1 MNQPSPKNH
10 PTIGGVRLEDLTGAL
25 PEPLDK
31 VLACLWLAPVRDLK
45 DDYRLA
51 QKALEE
57 YFFGTGIKFINVSED
72 FIVSNMRLIGFTG
85 SHKDDIFQ
93 AELLH
98 MFFTAV
104 RNVIRIPEYYN
115 NSSIEW
121 VKAREHISD
130 FITGIGALHT
140 RLHFVA
146 ERVPE
151 DLLWSTILEV

>member
-1 MNQPSPKNH
+1 MINSECQH
-10 PTIGGVRLEDLTGAL
+10 TQTIGGVCLEDLTGVL

-31 VLACLWLAPVRDLK
+31 VLECLWLAPVRDLK

-57 YFFGTGIKFINVSED
+57 YFFGTGIKFINVPED
-72 FIVSNMRLIGFTG
+72 FIVNNMRLIGFTG

-130 FITGIGALHT
+130 FITGIGSLHT
-140 RLHFVA
+140 RLHFVS

-151 DLLWSTILEV
+151 DLLRSNILGS

>member
-1 MNQPSPKNH
+1 MNQPSSKSFPA
-10 PTIGGVRLEDLTGAL
+10 IGGVRLEDLAGVL

-57 YFFGTGIKFINVSED
+57 YFFGAGIKFINVSED
-72 FIVSNMRLIGFTG
+72 FIVSNMRLIVFTG
-85 SHKDDIFQ
+85 RYKDDIFH
-93 AELLH
+93 AELFH
-98 MFFTAV
+98 MFFTAI
-104 RNVIRIPEYYN
+104 RNIIRIPGYYN

-130 FITGIGALHT
+130 SITGIGELHT
-140 RLHFVA
+140 RLNFVS

-151 DLLWSTILEV
+151 DLLRSHILEI

>member
-1 MNQPSPKNH
+1 
-10 PTIGGVRLEDLTGAL
+10 
-25 PEPLDK
+25 
-31 VLACLWLAPVRDLK
+31 
-45 DDYRLA
+45 
-51 QKALEE
+51 
-57 YFFGTGIKFINVSED
+57 
-72 FIVSNMRLIGFTG
+72 MRLIGFTG

>member
-1 MNQPSPKNH
+1 MNYPSFTSH
-10 PTIGGVRLEDLTGAL
+10 PTIGGVCLEDPTGVL
-25 PEPLDK
+25 PESLDK
-31 VLACLWLAPVRDLK
+31 VLACLWLAPVRGLK

-72 FIVSNMRLIGFTG
+72 FIVSDMRLIGFTG
-85 SHKDDIFQ
+85 SRKDDIFQ

-121 VKAREHISD
+121 VKAHEHISD

-140 RLHFVA
+140 RLHFVS

-151 DLLWSTILEV
+151 DLLRSNILGS

>member
-1 MNQPSPKNH
+1 MGN
-10 PTIGGVRLEDLTGAL
+10 PTNSTIEGVHLEAFTREL
-25 PEPLDK
+25 PEQLAQ
-31 VLACLWLAPVRDLK
+31 VLECLWLAPVRGLK

-57 YFFGTGIKFINVSED
+57 YFFGTGIKFIDVSED

-85 SHKDDIFQ
+85 SHKDDIFY

-140 RLHFVA
+140 RLHFVP

-151 DLLWSTILEV
+151 DLLRSNILGS